1 MDSVAAKTRTE
12 LTLVVLL
19 LASGFGFLQP
29 GLVLLAG
36 MLVAHLAIG
45 LYLARPQRGPL
56 LLASRHLS
64 AGTLLEGDRLEV
76 QVEVKNLGPGLEVVA
91 LDDGPPSGLLLEDGE
106 TSLTAPLPSR
116 AKLGLRY
123 AVRVKRGRY
132 RMPAVQV
139 VVRDLLGYLTWQGE
153 VACPATL
160 TVLPRS
166 SPAPGI
172 TIRPRRTLVVPGTAR
187 ARRGGS
193 GTEWFG
199 TRQYQ
204 PGDPIRRIHWKAVAR
219 WGKPAIIEFEEERAA
234 DVVVVLDVR
243 RHAYPV
249 ECAPD
254 LLDDAARAAAT
265 LCDSFLFA
273 GHRVGLLLYGTYL
286 DRVFPGYGRRHALR
300 LRHELARARLGTS
313 LVFDRLG
320 RLPARFLRP
329 GSQVVLV
336 SPLVP
341 GDEEDL
347 GRLAACGY
355 QVMVLLPEPPPRR
368 SGEERPELALASR
381 LLALERRAMA
391 RRLRLARVRLLVWD
405 TRHPLAPQVR
415 AGWRRAPWR

>member
-1 MDSVAAKTRTE
+1 MTAAKTRTE
-12 LTLVVLL
+12 FTLVLL
-19 LASGFGFLQP
+19 LLAAGFGFLQS
-29 GLVLLAG
+29 GLVLLAV

-45 LYLARPQRGPL
+45 LYLAQPQGDPL
-56 LLASRHLS
+56 LRASRRLS
-64 AGTLLEGDRLEV
+64 AATLLEGDRLEV
-76 QVEVKNLGPGLEVVA
+76 QVEVENLGPGLEVVA
-91 LDDGPPSGLLLEDGE
+91 LDDAPPSGLLLEEGE

-116 AKLGLRY
+116 AKLDLRY
-123 AVRVKRGRY
+123 AVRVRRGRY
-132 RMPAVQV
+132 RMPAVHV

-166 SPAPGI
+166 KPVPGI
-172 TIRPRRTLVVPGTAR
+172 AIHPRRTLVVPGTAR

-204 PGDPIRRIHWKAVAR
+204 PGDPIRRIHWKAMAR
-219 WGKPAIIEFEEERAA
+219 WGKLAIVEFEEERAA
-234 DVVVVLDVR
+234 DVAVVLDVR
-243 RHAYPV
+243 RHAYPA
-249 ECAPD
+249 ESALD
-254 LLDDAARAAAT
+254 LLDDAARAAAS
-265 LCDSFLFA
+265 LCDAFLFA

-313 LVFDRLG
+313 AVFDRLG

-329 GSQVVLV
+329 GSQVALV

-355 QVMVLLPEPPPRR
+355 QVMVLLLEPPPRR
-368 SGEERPELALASR
+368 SGGERPELALASR
-381 LLALERRAMA
+381 LLALERRAMV
-391 RRLRLARVRLLVWD
+391 RRLRLAGVRPLAWN

-415 AGWRRAPWR
+415 ADWRRVPWR